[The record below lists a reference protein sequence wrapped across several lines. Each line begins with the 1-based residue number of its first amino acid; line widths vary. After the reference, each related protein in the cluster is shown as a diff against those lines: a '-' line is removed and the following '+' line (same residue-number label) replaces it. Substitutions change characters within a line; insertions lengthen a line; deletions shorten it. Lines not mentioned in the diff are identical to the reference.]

1 MAWTFSNAGP
11 QINAGPDLDE
21 ITTNAFGFHSHG
33 GETKLRL
40 LPQPWP
46 EDNLPPNTA
55 SLLSIA
61 SRKGLVAA
69 AGPENLVIATT
80 EAVRKAYYDQETP
93 SQNNVKPFTP
103 QATIQIP
110 RVSQVA
116 FSADESCLVITA
128 ESGGGLAVYDVAALL
143 QGNQEAAF
151 QMGTNN
157 TAVRA
162 LLPNPEPAAAHLFA
176 VVLADGK
183 LLVANLQNKQLSK
196 VFREQVSCVSWSTR
210 GKQLVAGL
218 SDGTAAQYD
227 PEGNEK
233 ALIPKPSEVND
244 PMTSISWVTN
254 DEFLTIHTPVDRDT
268 TDSTYHM
275 IRREKAS
282 GSFTSQKLTGDPCP
296 AYGMPRTPAHHFIS
310 RLRAWPPN
318 MEEILILSSTAA
330 VDVGVITKASV
341 SLAED
346 DMASDSAVNTFT
358 TTAMADDTRRAQMPV
373 SGGEGMG
380 DTSPIGMA
388 LDLSSNVPVIK
399 PIPAEEMDES
409 AHPAPALLLLNNE
422 GLLCTWWVI
431 YNESVRQKTAYPG
444 LTSLSESAAAEMSS
458 LAPKATLSAAT
469 ATPAQTA
476 FSASTQPTF
485 GSNTAQPAFG
495 SVGFGAKPA
504 VSGPGTSSTPAGF
517 GGPSALGAKLSPWS
531 TAPGANA
538 SPATASPLGKATFG
552 SATPIGAAGGF
563 GAASAFG
570 NKASPWG
577 TPATIQAPG
586 GSSFAQSSTLF
597 GSSAPSGASGFAAI
611 GAKSSSTPAFVGSG
625 NENKPSQSPF
635 ASLANKDT
643 PASSPFATIGTS
655 GIAKPSSSFSQNGNS
670 TSQQSFGSMVT
681 MTSTTSDSFASAST
695 VGANSSV
702 WGTPQKESSAP
713 EASMSD
719 GEEEES
725 GKASQET
732 VKPEAPKSLFG
743 QPSNLVQPSPFAQ
756 IGKPSEQPAQSPQQS
771 TQSPFAQFGKPSDK
785 PTESPKQSPFAQQS
799 FSQSP
804 FAKIGGDKPK
814 TSPFAPSSDKPA
826 TSTFGQLSTKS
837 TQSIFGQQSEKPS
850 SIPKFTGFTLES
862 SFKPSSDDSD
872 EEDDDDDDDDDDN
885 EEGPK
890 KADQS
895 FFGSGFGNMLGEPT
909 KERSKEPTTP
919 IKKEP
924 GIDEPRLQDIST
936 TPSSPPTAKKP
947 EKPAEPEVAEP
958 DDAPLPPDF
967 TTYKPKAVE
976 EDLPPIA
983 GSPPVDLGDK
993 SQLSSPVSS
1002 IGRGDEDEEDIGGP
1016 AEDEEESWEDDG
1028 DDDEEDEDEDE
1039 EDEEGPNQDDTVSRP
1054 PKAEAGN
1061 AFASRL
1067 TFPTH
1072 PADKAEKY
1080 PVPSTTPA
1088 GFPKAPLFAP
1098 TAKPTSPRSPSPVRK
1113 DRQNGTS
1120 AARSS
1125 SHQSGGKQQPLTVPS
1140 LNPQKSPI
1148 PSSAAQNPPPP
1159 PPEPEAGD
1167 LSDEEDARIQEILNS
1182 ETEPSKELEPF
1193 VAHQDY
1199 IGQVSKPGIG
1209 GQIEKVYRDIN
1220 SMIDTL
1226 GLNVRSLEAFVKG
1239 HESMYKQNGRERC
1252 DLEYSEDWCL
1262 IETEELGRVEES
1274 LGKSLDNG
1282 KVGNV
1287 KGKLNELSDL
1297 YKESTRL
1304 RAKTADMRKQ
1314 IATRT
1319 DPQQRSNHRAAPLNT
1334 NVQMQQSELRQG
1346 VSKVQKLLQEAEE
1359 GLSILRADLAT
1370 IQSTTN
1376 GTSAQRAPT
1385 VEAVTNT
1392 ILKMTAMIEQKS
1404 GDVDV
1409 LEAQIRH
1416 LPQGLAGL
1424 SLDDGPDMMRSSVRS
1439 SNGRSGSGNSG
1450 LATPPTS
1457 RSRAAATSLGMS
1469 AMFGSS
1475 RFQTPQAHRK
1485 SQSTFGLTY
1494 TPEDSGELN
1503 RSVMSSRSLT
1513 GSTRK
1518 KMSDVSS
1525 EEVKRYLSKQ
1535 DQRKKVLNALKQS
1548 VEKRGTRVT
1557 KVER

>member
-1 MAWTFSNAGP
+1 M
-11 QINAGPDLDE
+11 
-21 ITTNAFGFHSHG
+21 
-33 GETKLRL
+33 
-40 LPQPWP
+40 
-46 EDNLPPNTA
+46 
-55 SLLSIA
+55 
-61 SRKGLVAA
+61 
-69 AGPENLVIATT
+69 
-80 EAVRKAYYDQETP
+80 RKAYYDQEKP
-93 SQNNVKPFTP
+93 SENNVKPFTP

-116 FSADESCLVITA
+116 FSVDESCLVITA

-162 LLPNPEPAAAHLFA
+162 LLPNPEPTAAHLFA
-176 VVLADGK
+176 VVLANGK

-233 ALIPKPSEVND
+233 ALIPKPPDVND

-254 DEFLTIHTPVDRDT
+254 DEFLTIHTPLDGET

-275 IRREKAS
+275 IRREKAT
-282 GSFTSQKLTGDPCP
+282 GSFTSQKLSGDPCP

-310 RLRAWPPN
+310 RLRAWAPN
-318 MEEILILSSTAA
+318 MEEMLILSSTAA
-330 VDVGVITKASV
+330 VDVGAITKASV

-358 TTAMADDTRRAQMPV
+358 TAVMADDTRRAQMPM
-373 SGGEGMG
+373 SDMG

-399 PIPAEEMDES
+399 PIPTEEMDES
-409 AHPAPALLLLNNE
+409 AHPAPALLVLNNE

-431 YNESVRQKTAYPG
+431 YNESIRQKTAYPG
-444 LTSLSESAAAEMSS
+444 LTSLNESAAAEMSS
-458 LAPKATLSAAT
+458 LAPKAALSAST
-469 ATPAQTA
+469 AGPAQTA
-476 FSASTQPTF
+476 FSTSPQPAF
-485 GSNTAQPAFG
+485 GSNNAQPAFG
-495 SVGFGAKPA
+495 SVGFGTKPA
-504 VSGPGTSSTPAGF
+504 VSGPGAPSTPAGF
-517 GGPSALGAKLSPWS
+517 GGPSALGAKSSPWS
-531 TAPGANA
+531 TAPGTNA
-538 SPATASPLGKATFG
+538 TLAAASPLGKATFG

-577 TPATIQAPG
+577 TPATTQAPG
-586 GSSFAQSSTLF
+586 GSSFAQSSTPF

-611 GAKSSSTPAFVGSG
+611 GAKSSSTPAFAGSG

-635 ASLANKDT
+635 GSFANKDT
-643 PASSPFATIGTS
+643 PASSPFAAIGTS
-655 GIAKPSSSFSQNGNS
+655 GTAKPSSFGSFGQNGNS
-670 TSQQSFGSMVT
+670 TPQQSFGSTVT
-681 MTSTTSDSFASAST
+681 IPSTTGDSFASVST
-695 VGANSSV
+695 IGAKSSA

-719 GEEEES
+719 GEEDES

-732 VKPEAPKSLFG
+732 VKPEAPKTLFG
-743 QPSNLVQPSPFAQ
+743 LPSNLAQPSPFAQ
-756 IGKPSEQPAQSPQQS
+756 SGKPSEKPAQSPF
-771 TQSPFAQFGKPSDK
+771 TQFGKPSDK

-799 FSQSP
+799 SSQSP
-804 FAKIGGDKPK
+804 FAKLGGDKPK

-826 TSTFGQLSTKS
+826 TSIFGQPSNKP
-837 TQSIFGQQSEKPS
+837 TQSIFGQQSEQPS
-850 SIPKFTGFTLES
+850 SIPKFTGFKLDS

-872 EEDDDDDDDDDDN
+872 EEDDDDDD
-885 EEGPK
+885 EEEAPK
-890 KADQS
+890 EAGKS
-895 FFGSGFGNMLGEPT
+895 FFGSGFGNMLGEAT
-909 KERSKEPTTP
+909 KTTSKEPTTP

-924 GIDEPRLQDIST
+924 GTDEPKLQDIST
-936 TPSSPPTAKKP
+936 TPSSPPTAKEP
-947 EKPAEPEVAEP
+947 EKRTEPEAAEP

-1002 IGRGDEDEEDIGGP
+1002 IGRGDEDEEEDIGGP
-1016 AEDEEESWEDDG
+1016 ADDGEESWEDDG
-1028 DDDEEDEDEDE
+1028 EDEDDEEDEDEDE

-1054 PKAEAGN
+1054 PKPEAGN
-1061 AFASRL
+1061 AFGSRL
-1067 TFPTH
+1067 TFPSQ
-1072 PADKAEKY
+1072 PADKTEKY

-1088 GFPKAPLFAP
+1088 GFPKAPYFAP
-1098 TAKPTSPRSPSPVRK
+1098 TAKPSSPRSPSPVRQ

-1125 SHQSGGKQQPLTVPS
+1125 SRQTGGKQQPLTVPS
-1140 LNPQKSPI
+1140 LKPRSSSR
-1148 PSSAAQNPPPP
+1148 PSSAAQKLPPP

-1167 LSDEEDARIQEILNS
+1167 LSDEEDARIQEILIS
-1182 ETEPSKELEPF
+1182 EAEPSKELEPF

-1252 DLEYSEDWCL
+1252 DLEDSEDWCL
-1262 IETEELGRVEES
+1262 IETEELGHVETR
-1274 LGKSLDNG
+1274 LGNSLDSG
-1282 KVGNV
+1282 KVDDV
-1287 KGKLNELSDL
+1287 KDKLNELSDL

-1319 DPQQRSNHRAAPLNT
+1319 DPQQRSSHRAAPLNT
-1334 NVQMQQSELRQG
+1334 DVRMQQSELRQG
-1346 VSKVQKLLQEAEE
+1346 VSKAQKLLQEAEE
-1359 GLSILRADLAT
+1359 ALSMLRADLAT
-1370 IQSTTN
+1370 VPSATN
-1376 GTSAQRAPT
+1376 DTSAQRAPT

-1424 SLDDGPDMMRSSVRS
+1424 SLEDGPELMRSSVRS
-1439 SNGRSGSGNSG
+1439 VNGRSGSGNSG
-1450 LATPPTS
+1450 HATPPMS
-1457 RSRAAATSLGMS
+1457 RNRAVPTPLGMS

-1485 SQSTFGLTY
+1485 NQSTFGLTF
-1494 TPEDSGELN
+1494 TPEDNGELN
-1503 RSVMSSRSLT
+1503 RSVMSTRSLT

-1535 DQRKKVLNALKQS
+1535 DQRKKVLSALKQS